1 MRTPPRAR
9 LRAFSANLSQSS
21 AKIIGNGCVRDAR
34 DDVAMTREAEHKTA
48 VHEISGDKEMVYTLD
63 DGQLLSIWTVI
74 SQLGLIREM
83 TDPTDRSMLLTKAQ
97 ALLTMLALE
106 VSTLPQDWDNSVVV
120 EPRQKEVG
128 RFDA

>member
-1 MRTPPRAR
+1 
-9 LRAFSANLSQSS
+9 
-21 AKIIGNGCVRDAR
+21 
-34 DDVAMTREAEHKTA
+34 MTQEAEHKTA
-48 VHEISGDKEMVYTLD
+48 VDEISGDEEMVYTLD

-83 TDPTDRSMLLTKAQ
+83 TDPTDRSMLLTRAQ